1 MVSFFPDGYFAAN
14 TLGAEFDATLAP
26 GGFSGSTAHKPA
38 MVSSLFEAGVGGLF
52 KDLSNPDQSLPTPGQ
67 LPAHTDRAQ
76 GEESHQVFLSAA
88 ALQSA
93 MNAYIQK
100 TKREKGNDSVSFSV
114 NREQVGT
121 TRTTKKN
128 MLRSSPLCAT
138 VTRSQHITSVKL
150 PHRSVKRC
158 SNSIVD
164 H

>member
-14 TLGAEFDATLAP
+14 TLGAEFDVTLAP

-76 GEESHQVFLSAA
+76 GEKSHQVFLSAA

-100 TKREKGNDSVSFSV
+100 AKREKGKDAVSFSV
-114 NREQVGT
+114 DRKQVGT
-121 TRTTKKN
+121 KHVAQQPPPK
-128 MLRSSPLCAT
+128 
-138 VTRSQHITSVKL
+138 
-150 PHRSVKRC
+150 
-158 SNSIVD
+158 D
-164 H
+164 E